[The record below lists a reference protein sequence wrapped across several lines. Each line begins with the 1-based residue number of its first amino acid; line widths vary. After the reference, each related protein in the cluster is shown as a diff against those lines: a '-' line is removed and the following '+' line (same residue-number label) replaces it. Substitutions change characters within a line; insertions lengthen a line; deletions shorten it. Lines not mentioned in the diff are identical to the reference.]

1 MNENFIEISY
11 KDISDAALEG
21 VVKNHLLKQLSS
33 ETTSF
38 QFDLESKIASIKTKI
53 ANGAVKIVF
62 DKASEEV
69 IIVTKSD
76 FIEYK
81 NKQKELAPIWHGA
94 QAPDQLP
101 F

>member
-1 MNENFIEISY
+1 MNENFIEISA

-21 VVKNHLLKQLSS
+21 VIKNHLLKQLSS
-33 ETTSF
+33 ETTSY
-38 QFDLESKIASIKTKI
+38 QFDLESKIASTKAKI
-53 ANGAVKIVF
+53 AKGDVRIVF
-62 DKASEEV
+62 DKANEEV
-69 IIVTKSD
+69 IIATKAE
-76 FIEYK
+76 FLEFK